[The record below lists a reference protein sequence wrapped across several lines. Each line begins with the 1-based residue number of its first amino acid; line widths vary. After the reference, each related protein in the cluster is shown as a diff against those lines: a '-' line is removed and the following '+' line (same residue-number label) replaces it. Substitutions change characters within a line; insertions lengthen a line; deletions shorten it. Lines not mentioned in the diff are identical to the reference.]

1 MKREFAIVPPDGRLL
16 WLLPGVSAA
25 AALAGMAYVA
35 TARQE
40 PMLWLVLPVILGAF
54 ALLAFVLRRRRVTLD
69 AGSLTIAAGVLTR
82 RVAVANLD
90 ADADAARI
98 VDLRERSEWLPLIKL
113 FGTRLPGFSSGHFR
127 LRDHSKAF
135 VLLTTRNRVLML
147 PETSGTKLLLSLQ
160 QPQALLDALRKP
172 GD

>member
-25 AALAGMAYVA
+25 AALAGMVYVA
-35 TARQE
+35 AVRPE
-40 PMLWLVLPVILGAF
+40 PMLLLVLPVILGAC

-69 AGSLTIAAGVLTR
+69 AGRLTIAAGALTR

-90 ADADAARI
+90 VDAVRI
-98 VDLRERSEWLPLIKL
+98 VDLRERKEWSPLIML
-113 FGTRLPGFSSGHFR
+113 FGTRLPGFSSGHFY
-127 LRDHSKAF
+127 LRDRSRAF
-135 VLLTTRNRVLML
+135 VLLTTRDRVLML

>member
-1 MKREFAIVPPDGRLL
+1 MKRDFVIAPPDGRLL

-25 AALAGMAYVA
+25 AALAGMLYVA
-35 TARQE
+35 AVRPE

-54 ALLAFVLRRRRVTLD
+54 ALLAFVLRRQRVTLD

-90 ADADAARI
+90 VHAARI
-98 VDLRERSEWLPLIKL
+98 VDLREHSEWSPLIKL

-127 LRDHSKAF
+127 LRDRSKAF
-135 VLLTTRNRVLML
+135 VLLTTRDRVLML